1 MSRELTLVQALRHD
15 VDVRNPQAHG
25 QELPF
30 RLRYTTSN
38 FLGLSGKKTPGGAGI
53 HMGHTG
59 AHGHTDHT
67 DEPHNRPKT
76 NAPAR
81 QRDDRIRGR
90 LNSRSPGADR
100 SPRPNQKRP
109 PPANPTLPP
118 PAPRAPPRACSKAGL
133 RPVGANAD
141 GSGPR
146 ARGVRWSGG
155 RPRAPAVRDRETY
168 LACCSHR
175 LVAYTAYLTA
185 YKQVLFSFT
194 LNELSLKAHSH
205 RHTRPAPSTS
215 HHFACLVR
223 TDRATVG
230 VGRGQCIPRTHAR
243 THRSA

>member
-1 MSRELTLVQALRHD
+1 
-15 VDVRNPQAHG
+15 
-25 QELPF
+25 
-30 RLRYTTSN
+30 
-38 FLGLSGKKTPGGAGI
+38 
-53 HMGHTG
+53 MGHTG

-67 DEPHNRPKT
+67 DEPHNHPNPPRPT
-76 NAPAR
+76 HPHDSATTESAADSTAAAPEPTASRGRIRRGRPLRTRPCRHPLPERLPAPAR
-81 QRDDRIRGR
+81 
-90 LNSRSPGADR
+90 
-100 SPRPNQKRP
+100 
-109 PPANPTLPP
+109 
-118 PAPRAPPRACSKAGL
+118 
-133 RPVGANAD
+133 RPVGAN
-141 GSGPR
+141 GRSGPR

-243 THRSA
+243 TDRSA